1 MGEGAVGAGRQVA
14 ILSLEEVRLC
24 VGGVSCFSCL
34 SCGVSC
40 LLVPCLGVLAMFI
53 FLVARAAWMCLVL
66 ALLLSIL
73 LFLFCR
79 PDLAARA
86 AGRVFFVSVSSINAG
101 GVSCQLYRACRYRD
115 QDICIDRVFF
125 EYEKAVVLDTS
136 AVSNDHFQVLGI
148 HDRGF
153 RKQYRHK
160 GFMARKSFPTHL
172 S

>member
-1 MGEGAVGAGRQVA
+1 MGKGAVGAGRQVA
-14 ILSLEEVRLC
+14 ILTLEEVRLC
-24 VGGVSCFSCL
+24 VGGVSCFTWL

-40 LLVPCLGVLAMFI
+40 LDVPCLGFASE
-53 FLVARAAWMCLVL
+53 CLV
-66 ALLLSIL
+66 
-73 LFLFCR
+73 FLFCR

-86 AGRVFFVSVSSINAG
+86 AGRVFFVSVSSINTG

-153 RKQYRHK
+153 
-160 GFMARKSFPTHL
+160 
-172 S
+172 